1 MTRRRETPPIVR
13 WLYGPLASVLM
24 VAAVSGVLVW
34 LKTWLLPPVVLY
46 ILVILP
52 VAIVWGTG
60 LAVLTAVLSAVVYN
74 YLFFPLQ
81 SAFDLADLRPVFG
94 LGVFLVTAIVA
105 GELTARLR
113 RAALESA
120 GVLRLA

>member
-24 VAAVSGVLVW
+24 VAAVSGVLFL

-60 LAVLTAVLSAVVYN
+60 LAVLTAVLSAVVYS
-74 YLFFPLQ
+74 YLFFPPD

-94 LGVFLVTAIVA
+94 LCVFLVTAIVA

-113 RAALESA
+113 RAAL
-120 GVLRLA
+120 